1 MAYRGRAVTWS
12 RPSVMIGILIIAHG
26 TLGES
31 LIHCA
36 SHVLNKRPPRL
47 QQLGVTAQ
55 DDPLL
60 LLPQARALV
69 KELDDGGGVLILSD
83 MYGGSPSNI
92 AAKLL
97 VPGRVEGVAG
107 VNLPDAD
114 PRAHLPRPAAR
125 DAAHQGG
132 ERRLRRRP
140 AHSAALASQCCNGK
154 LRSSTSSGCTPGHP
168 PSSRRSPGVRSRR
181 LADPQRPARQRE
193 EHHGRHDARR
203 GQRLHRS

>member
-1 MAYRGRAVTWS
+1 
-12 RPSVMIGILIIAHG
+12 MIGILIIAHG

-47 QQLGVTAQ
+47 KQLGVTAQ

-69 KELDDGGGVLILSD
+69 KELDAGSGVLILSD

-97 VPGRVEGVAG
+97 IPGRVEGVAG
-107 VNLPDAD
+107 VNLPMLI
-114 PRAHLPRPAAR
+114 RALTYREKPLATLLSKAVSGGCEGVVRIPPLALHNAAT
-125 DAAHQGG
+125 G
-132 ERRLRRRP
+132 
-140 AHSAALASQCCNGK
+140 S
-154 LRSSTSSGCTPGHP
+154 
-168 PSSRRSPGVRSRR
+168 
-181 LADPQRPARQRE
+181 
-193 EHHGRHDARR
+193 
-203 GQRLHRS
+203 